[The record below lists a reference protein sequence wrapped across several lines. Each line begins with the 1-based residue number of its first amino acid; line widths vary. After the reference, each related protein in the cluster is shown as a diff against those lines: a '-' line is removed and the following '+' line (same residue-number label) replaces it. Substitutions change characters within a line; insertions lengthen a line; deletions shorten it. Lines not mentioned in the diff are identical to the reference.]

1 MGGPEIGK
9 HLMGLLSRTGDLVY
23 TLRFLRLLT
32 TKFEDT
38 TAFKLGLIDKDGKK
52 LKSPSNSDERSA
64 YNAFH
69 RLVFN
74 LKKLLAKVPGGG
86 SKLASYAAALFLIKE
101 QLNLTDSSV
110 EKIAE
115 ACDID
120 PLERLD
126 EDTSWFCTKDGML
139 SPGIYRLANDKML
152 NATCE
157 EVCRKG
163 DKVRVFDNTFPE
175 GNILGVDIFEVT
187 HERTAKQL
195 YVAVGELRK

>member
-1 MGGPEIGK
+1 
-9 HLMGLLSRTGDLVY
+9 MGLLSRTGDLVY

-38 TAFKLGLIDKDGKK
+38 TAYKLGLIDEKGKK
-52 LKSPSNSDERSA
+52 LKSASTSEERSA

-74 LKKLLAKVPGGG
+74 LKKLLEKVPGGS

-101 QLNLTDSSV
+101 HLNLSDSSV
-110 EKIAE
+110 DKIVQAS
-115 ACDID
+115 DVD
-120 PLERLD
+120 PLEALS
-126 EDTSWFCTKDGML
+126 EETSWFCTKDGML

-157 EVCRKG
+157 EVCKKG
-163 DKVRVFDNTFPE
+163 DKVRVFDNTYSK

>member
-1 MGGPEIGK
+1 MGGPETGK

-38 TAFKLGLIDKDGKK
+38 TAFKLGLIDAEGKK
-52 LKSPSNSDERSA
+52 LKSPDTSEERSA

-86 SKLASYAAALFLIKE
+86 SKLATYAAALYLIKE
-101 QLNLTDSSV
+101 QLNLSDSSIN
-110 EKIAE
+110 KIAQE
-115 ACDID
+115 CDVD
-120 PLERLD
+120 PLEALS

-152 NATCE
+152 NMTCE
-157 EVCRKG
+157 EVCKKG
-163 DKVRVFDNTFPE
+163 DKVRVWDNSYPV
-175 GNILGVDIFEVT
+175 GNMLGVDIFEVT
-187 HERTAKQL
+187 HDRTAKQL

>member
-1 MGGPEIGK
+1 
-9 HLMGLLSRTGDLVY
+9 MGLLSRTGDLVY

-38 TAFKLGLIDKDGKK
+38 TAYKLGLIDEKGKK
-52 LKSPSNSDERSA
+52 LKSASTSEERDA

-74 LKKLLAKVPGGG
+74 LKKLLEKVPGGS

-101 QLNLTDSSV
+101 HLNLSDSSV
-110 EKIAE
+110 DKIVQAS
-115 ACDID
+115 DVD
-120 PLERLD
+120 PLEALS
-126 EDTSWFCTKDGML
+126 EGNSWFCTKDGML

-152 NATCE
+152 NTTCE

-163 DKVRVFDNTFPE
+163 DKVRVFDNTYST
-175 GNILGVDIFEVT
+175 GNMLGVDIFEVT

>member
-1 MGGPEIGK
+1 
-9 HLMGLLSRTGDLVY
+9 MGLLSRTGDLVY

-38 TAFKLGLIDKDGKK
+38 TAFKLGLIDKEGKK
-52 LKSPSNSDERSA
+52 LKSPETSDERSA
-64 YNAFH
+64 YNMFH

-74 LKKLLAKVPGGG
+74 LKKLLAKVPGGS

-101 QLNLTDSSV
+101 QLNLSDSSV
-110 EKIAE
+110 DNIVQAS
-115 ACDID
+115 DVD
-120 PLERLD
+120 PLEALS
-126 EDTSWFCTKDGML
+126 EGNSWFCAKDGML

-157 EVCRKG
+157 EVCKKG
-163 DKVRVFDNTFPE
+163 DKVRVFDNTYPE
-175 GNILGVDIFEVT
+175 GSILGVDIFEVT

>member
-1 MGGPEIGK
+1 
-9 HLMGLLSRTGDLVY
+9 MGLLSRTGDLVY

-38 TAFKLGLIDKDGKK
+38 TAHKLGLIDEKGKK
-52 LKSPSNSDERSA
+52 LKNPETSEEKSA

-74 LKKLLAKVPGGG
+74 LKKLLEKVPGGS

-101 QLNLTDSSV
+101 QLNLSDSSV
-110 EKIAE
+110 NKIVQAS
-115 ACDID
+115 DVD
-120 PLERLD
+120 PLEALS
-126 EDTSWFCTKDGML
+126 EGTSWFCTKDGML

-152 NATCE
+152 NMTCE
-157 EVCRKG
+157 EVCKKG
-163 DKVRVFDNTFPE
+163 DKVRVWDNSYPV
-175 GNILGVDIFEVT
+175 GNMLGVDIFEVT
-187 HERTAKQL
+187 HDRTAKQL

>member
-1 MGGPEIGK
+1 
-9 HLMGLLSRTGDLVY
+9 MGLLYRTGDLVY

-52 LKSPSNSDERSA
+52 LKSPETSDERSA
-64 YNAFH
+64 YNMFH

-74 LKKLLAKVPGGG
+74 LKKLLAKVPGGS

-101 QLNLTDSSV
+101 QLNLSDSSV
-110 EKIAE
+110 DKIVQASGV
-115 ACDID
+115 D
-120 PLERLD
+120 PLEALT
-126 EDTSWFCTKDGML
+126 EGNSWFCTKDGML

-152 NATCE
+152 NVTCE
-157 EVCRKG
+157 DVCRKG
-163 DKVRVFDNTFPE
+163 DKVRVFDNTYSK

>member
-1 MGGPEIGK
+1 
-9 HLMGLLSRTGDLVY
+9 MGLLSRTGDLVY

-38 TAFKLGLIDKDGKK
+38 TAYKLGLIDEKGKK
-52 LKSPSNSDERSA
+52 LKSANTSEERDA

-74 LKKLLAKVPGGG
+74 LKKLLEKVPGGS

-101 QLNLTDSSV
+101 HLNLSDSSV
-110 EKIAE
+110 DKIVQAS
-115 ACDID
+115 DVD
-120 PLERLD
+120 PLEALA
-126 EDTSWFCTKDGML
+126 EGNSWFCTKDGML

-157 EVCRKG
+157 EVCKKG
-163 DKVRVFDNTFPE
+163 DKVRVFDNTYSK
-175 GNILGVDIFEVT
+175 GNMLGVDIFEVT